1 MDRPEWHSKLIHIA
15 LTVALVLSLIGIAVL
30 PPVLSPVL
38 ANPGPDLGVTVTT
51 EKVRYLE
58 GVYCV
63 CDNFT
68 VNATI
73 TNSGDV
79 TAQNVTANITW
90 APLSGA
96 SLVAGTASQFVG
108 NVTNSTPQIVQW
120 TLHCDEQ
127 GALNITVDVEEVLA
141 AAQGDSA
148 SNWTE
153 VNQREI
159 GSDLT
164 VTIFSPPEG
173 SEFGVCTNFTLT
185 FNITN
190 TGNITAYNVN
200 ARIDPSSGVNG
211 YDIHGDPYSPGQSFS
226 TSTIASLA
234 PGASHQWSVPMHCAG
249 CDEYGYL
256 SSIHVM
262 PMGEGGCTG
271 TEIQSEYLHSDI
283 VHFYQKYGVTCD
295 AEPNPTKVCHNVTF
309 TVTLGECA
317 EYPVSW
323 NWTFGDGNSTAD
335 TASSSPFTTT
345 HHYNASDN
353 YTAVVNVV
361 DNLGITGTCNVTV
374 EVFPPLTANCT
385 VSGNITRG
393 NITKVCHSVTFN
405 GTGIGGFPEWPALD
419 GCNYTWEWDFDDEA
433 DPATGDGKTSGNVPH
448 CYNATGNYTAVF
460 TVRDN
465 CALNN
470 TATCNVTVEV
480 FPPLS
485 ANCTVTPNSTKVGD
499 NVTFTG
505 TGVDGLPYPDVC
517 DSYNWTWDFDDGSS
531 QTGSGYTSGPVSH
544 GYAEGNYTAV
554 FTIQDNC
561 LNNTATCNVTVE
573 VFPSLNVT
581 CGVEPE
587 RARVCNAVNFTAERV
602 GGVEGHNYTWYWNF
616 GDGSN
621 STEQN
626 PTHTYMCVGNWSANV
641 TLTDAELG
649 NNATCNV
656 TVEVYIEPP
665 ELIYPPNMSQLTS
678 KNVTFEWEDIGCCNY
693 TLEVWQKDGARVL
706 EVDTGKVS
714 HYTWCIFDGNWK
726 WFVTATDSCNITAT
740 SATSYFQMD
749 APEPSVTVQDPNGG
763 ETLVCNSIK
772 SITWTATPTDATI
785 EILYSSD
792 GGGTW
797 TQIASGEVN
806 DGAYP
811 WTVPCINSDLC
822 LVKVIARDACQGE
835 GADTSD
841 GAFTITTATLVSI
854 ADVGVSVNGT
864 INATIQIKG
873 VTDLAAAD
881 IWLSYN
887 NSVVEVSNV
896 TAGDLGTITVA
907 IDNPNGVTKM
917 NRFSATGNTGDFILA
932 YVTLQAVG
940 SAGDTSPLDL
950 DVKALVD
957 ADGDPITHATE
968 DGVFTILSLMEGD
981 VTLNGCVS
989 IADAMFIAQYAFGLR
1004 TLNADQLTCAD
1015 TNDSGSVT
1023 LADAM
1028 HVAQW
1033 LVDPNGSLGVLLQ
1046 PLWQSPA
1053 DDSMLVPLA
1062 C

>member
-1 MDRPEWHSKLIHIA
+1 MDRPKWHSKLIHIA
-15 LTVALVLSLIGIAVL
+15 VILAVVLSLVTIVL
-30 PPVLSPVL
+30 LPAAAQGEPE
-38 ANPGPDLGVTVTT
+38 LGVTVTT
-51 EKVRYLE
+51 EKIRYLP

-73 TNSGDV
+73 TNSGDA
-79 TAQNVTANITW
+79 TAYNVTANITW
-90 APLSGA
+90 TPLGGA
-96 SLVAGTASQFVG
+96 SRVSGGGAPSPHTIDVG
-108 NVTNSTPQIVQW
+108 NITANSTATAVW
-120 TLHCDEQ
+120 VLHCDAQ
-127 GALNITVDVEEVLA
+127 GTLNITVDVEEQLFA
-141 AAQGDSA
+141 APGDSA

-164 VTIFSPPEG
+164 VTIFTPLEG

-185 FNITN
+185 FNVTN
-190 TGNITAYNVN
+190 TGNITAYYVN
-200 ARIDPSSGVNG
+200 ARIDPSSKVNG
-211 YDIHGDPYSPGQSFS
+211 VGYLAGQSFS

-234 PGASHQWSVPMHCAG
+234 PNASHQWSVPMHCYG

-283 VHFYQKYGVTCD
+283 VHFYQKYGVACD

-323 NWTFGDGNSTAD
+323 NWTFGDGNSTAG
-335 TASSSPFTTT
+335 TAGSSPFTTT
-345 HHYNASDN
+345 YHYNATNN

-361 DNLGITGTCNVTV
+361 DNVGINGTCNVTV
-374 EVFPPLTANCT
+374 EVFPTLNVTCAVAPFDYTKVCHNLTFTGTAGGGFPADMCNYTWTWDFDDGTTFNGTGKSPIVATHHFNATNNYTVTLTLMDDCLNNTANCT
-385 VSGNITRG
+385 VDVEVFPALNVSCNVSS
-393 NITKVCHSVTFN
+393 NVTKVCHNVTFS
-405 GTGIGGFPEWPALD
+405 GTAIGGLPWPNVCDAY
-419 GCNYTWEWDFDDEA
+419 NWTWDLGDDTVV
-433 DPATGDGKTSGNVPH
+433 TGDGYSSGNVSHHYMAP
-448 CYNATGNYTAVF
+448 GNYTAIFVIG
-460 TVRDN
+460 DY
-465 CALNN
+465 CWNN

-480 FPPLS
+480 FP
-485 ANCTVTPNSTKVGD
+485 
-499 NVTFTG
+499 
-505 TGVDGLPYPDVC
+505 GLNLTCDAEPRIAHVC
-517 DSYNWTWDFDDGSS
+517 
-531 QTGSGYTSGPVSH
+531 H
-544 GYAEGNYTAV
+544 
-554 FTIQDNC
+554 
-561 LNNTATCNVTVE
+561 
-573 VFPSLNVT
+573 
-581 CGVEPE
+581 
-587 RARVCNAVNFTAERV
+587 AVNFSANLT
-602 GGVEGHNYTWYWNF
+602 GGIPGSNFTWNWTF
-616 GDGSN
+616 GDPYATPSN
-621 STEQN
+621 PNTSTEQN
-626 PTHTYMCVGNWSANV
+626 PSHIYMCVGNYTANV
-641 TLTDAELG
+641 TVCDDLEPANCANCTV
-649 NNATCNV
+649 NV
-656 TVEVYIEPP
+656 TVIIEPP
-665 ELIYPPNMSQLTS
+665 ELISPINNAQLTS

-693 TLEVWQKDGARVL
+693 TLEIWQKDTDVRVCY
-706 EVDTGKVS
+706 EETG
-714 HYTWCIFDGNWK
+714 HDNQWTGCIFDGNWR
-726 WFVTATDSCNITAT
+726 WRVTATDTCNNTAT
-740 SATSYFQMD
+740 SVMRYFQMD
-749 APEPSVTVQDPNGG
+749 APEPSVTVQGPNGG

-811 WTVPCINSDLC
+811 WTVPCIESDLC

-864 INATIQIKG
+864 INATIQITN

-887 NSVVEVSNV
+887 NSVVTVLNV
-896 TAGDLGTITVA
+896 TDGTLGGITFA
-907 IDNPNGVTKM
+907 IDNPSGVTKM
-917 NRFSATGNTGDFILA
+917 NYFSGTGQTGDFIFA
-932 YVTLQAVG
+932 YVTLKAVG
-940 SAGDTSPLDL
+940 SVNDTSPLDL

-957 ADGDPITHATE
+957 ADGDPIAHATD
-968 DGVFTILSLMEGD
+968 DGVFTILALMEGD
-981 VTLNGCVS
+981 ASLNDCVS
-989 IADAMFIAQYAFGLR
+989 IADAMFIAQYLGALR

-1015 TNDSGSVT
+1015 TTDDAAVSI
-1023 LADAM
+1023 ADAL
-1028 HVAQW
+1028 HIAQW
-1033 LVDPNGSLGVLLQ
+1033 LVDPDGSLGVLGT
-1046 PLWQSPA
+1046 PLWESPA